1 MLKRVNSKIKERK
14 QKRGYSLND
23 DVLKFMS
30 ENKQGREVWHEKTER
45 HNTFRPFHSRN
56 KQIKEKKNDL

>member
-30 ENKQGREVWHEKTER
+30 ENKQ
-45 HNTFRPFHSRN
+45 NTLVATRRSQQSSNQTNQNLGLAR
-56 KQIKEKKNDL
+56 